1 MAVLSSDRDTK
12 YLANGEIQNDKNAP
26 IKPDRLFACV
36 GKGIKSSII
45 EFRYGLEGKLGLEM
59 DYESSILQ
67 SWVLPQ
73 DSLGLEEDRGSIFL
87 LSLGDHSAALLLS
100 SDALEIMELDTTSTR
115 LDLRFRTIA
124 AATQGDYTIQVT
136 EKSIVLIYGAHG

>member
-1 MAVLSSDRDTK
+1 MAVLSSDRGKK
-12 YLANGEIQNDKNAP
+12 YLANGEVRDDLNAP

-36 GKGIKSSII
+36 GRGIKSSII

-59 DYESSILQ
+59 DYENSILQ

-73 DSLGLEEDRGSIFL
+73 DSMGLEDDNGSIFL

-100 SDALEIMELDTTSTR
+100 SDASDIMELDTASTR

-124 AATQGDYTIQVT
+124 AATQGKYTIQVT
-136 EKSIVLIYGAHG
+136 ENSIVLIYGPHR

>member
-1 MAVLSSDRDTK
+1 MSSNREK
-12 YLANGEIQNDKNAP
+12 RYLANGEVRNDQNAP

-59 DYESSILQ
+59 DYETPILQ
-67 SWVLPQ
+67 SWVLSQ
-73 DSLGLEEDRGSIFL
+73 DSIGLEEDSGSIFL

-100 SDALEIMELDTTSTR
+100 SDASEIMELETTSTR
-115 LDLRFRTIA
+115 LELRFRTIA
-124 AATQGDYTIQVT
+124 AAMQGNYTIQVT
-136 EKSIVLIYGAHG
+136 ERSIVLICGPHW

>member
-1 MAVLSSDRDTK
+1 MSYDKGRK
-12 YLANGEIQNDKNAP
+12 YVANGEVRIDKNALS
-26 IKPDRLFACV
+26 KPDRLFSCV

-45 EFRYGLEGKLGLEM
+45 EFRCGLEGKLGLEM
-59 DYESSILQ
+59 DYECPILQ

-73 DSLGLEEDRGSIFL
+73 DYSGLEEGSGSIFL

-100 SDALEIMELDTTSTR
+100 QDASDIVELDATSTG

-124 AATQGDYTIQVT
+124 ADTQGNYMVQVT
-136 EKSIVLIYGAHG
+136 ERSVVVMCGPDW

>member
-1 MAVLSSDRDTK
+1 MSSNKRSK
-12 YLANGEIQNDKNAP
+12 YLANGEIRTDKNALT
-26 IKPDRLFACV
+26 KPDRLFACV
-36 GKGIKSSII
+36 GKGLKSSII

-59 DYESSILQ
+59 DYESPILQ

-73 DSLGLEEDRGSIFL
+73 DYCGVEEERGSIFL

-100 SDALEIMELDTTSTR
+100 SDASDIVDVDATSTR

-124 AATQGDYTIQVT
+124 AIAEEKYTIQVT
-136 EKSIVLIYGAHG
+136 ERSIVVIDGPYR